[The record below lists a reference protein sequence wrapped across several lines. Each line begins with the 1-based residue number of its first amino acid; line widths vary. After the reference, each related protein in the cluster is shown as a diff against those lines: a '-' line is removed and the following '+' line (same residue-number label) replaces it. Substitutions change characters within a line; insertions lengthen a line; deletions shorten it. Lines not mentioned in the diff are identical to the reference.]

1 MYLVRAELSLTVFA
15 TGNVGQLD
23 VVAKALAGCYGAYV
37 NTDGTMVHISL
48 ISAKL

>member
-37 NTDGTMVHISL
+37 NTDGT
-48 ISAKL
+48 